1 MGVPLHLYLQEV
13 VQMAQTVYDR
23 INLYLEDAIATER
36 SLEST
41 LRLFAEAD
49 VPREVETLASRL
61 AARAHSQHQRLSH
74 LLRIRGGA
82 SILSTART
90 EAKTLFGGV
99 LAFAPRAAL
108 SGSREP
114 ERTINELFM
123 AFAANA
129 AGMAMYESLTAAAAE
144 AGEAE
149 VLSLASTLRGEEH
162 ISYKEV
168 WAVLREYAA
177 AALSA
182 NLMADN
188 PADAFARTPEEIIVS
203 CLQHAIAT
211 GTGIQAHLDEA
222 ARQGTNA
229 SVQSLFTTHARE
241 TRMQVL
247 QLTARLE
254 SLGGTPSPVRNVAGR
269 VLAMAP
275 AAVEIGQD
283 AADRLTQ
290 SLTQS
295 LIHAFATE
303 NGEIALYE
311 SLAELATAAGDAP
324 TAQLARVIQKQ
335 QREFA
340 ERLWAH
346 IAPNGRAAIASLRL
360 AWAS

>member
-1 MGVPLHLYLQEV
+1 
-13 VQMAQTVYDR
+13 MAQTVYDR
-23 INLYLEDAIATER
+23 INLYLEDAVATER

-61 AARAHSQHQRLSH
+61 AARAHSQHDRLSH
-74 LLRIRGGA
+74 LLKIRGG
-82 SILSTART
+82 SSMLSSART
-90 EAKTLFGGV
+90 EAKTFLGGV

-108 SGSREP
+108 SGGREP
-114 ERTINELFM
+114 ERSINQLSM

-129 AGMAMYESLTAAAAE
+129 AGMAMYESLAAAAAE
-144 AGEAE
+144 AGESE
-149 VLSLASTLRGEEH
+149 VLSLASTLRTEEH

-177 AALSA
+177 TALSA
-182 NLMADN
+182 NLMAEN
-188 PADAFARTPEEIIVS
+188 PAEAFARTPEEIIVT

-211 GTGIQAHLDEA
+211 GTGVQAQLDEVS
-222 ARQGTNA
+222 RQGANA
-229 SVQSLFTTHARE
+229 SIQSLFTAHARE
-241 TRMQVL
+241 TRMQVI

-254 SLGGTPSPVRNVAGR
+254 SLGGTPSPMRNVAGR
-269 VLAMAP
+269 LLAMAP
-275 AAVEIGQD
+275 AVVEIGQD
-283 AADRLTQ
+283 AADRQ
-290 SLTQS
+290 TQS

-335 QREFA
+335 QRETA